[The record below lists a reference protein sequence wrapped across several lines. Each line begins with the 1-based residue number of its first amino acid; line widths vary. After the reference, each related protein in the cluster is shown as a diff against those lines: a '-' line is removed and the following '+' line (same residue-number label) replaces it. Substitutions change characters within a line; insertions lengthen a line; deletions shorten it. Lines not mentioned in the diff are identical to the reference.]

1 MKSKNQISDNKDNRG
16 RNVNN
21 NENANKSMSNT
32 SSNKVVLNLNAIIN
46 NLKTSLENFDSSIRE
61 LKMNMDKDKEEK
73 NRKIKDLENSF
84 NSKLNSIIEN
94 QSYTKSNS
102 NVISNGNG
110 INVSP
115 ESINEILSKLNYLEQ
130 KSEQMESDIN
140 NKFSQNKRIN
150 DYVQENDYS
159 SRTYKKSVDTPLNK
173 NIENFIKQKI
183 GETLDRKM
191 KLIDEKI
198 QILNSKVIN
207 LEIRSQNKTQERND
221 NSINDEAISKKFDKK
236 IEKLNQKINNKFILF
251 ADKLGIDDLEDMD
264 LDHSDENNDDN
275 DDEEKMQAIN
285 EENFKELED
294 KLINEMNNKFKIFYD
309 DMNNKIK
316 SYIDNKFNDIK
327 NETGFSL
334 NKANEK
340 TNNTEINNLNIRIS
354 SLKSELLK
362 LIEARNNNFETKIKN
377 IDNKS
382 NKLIIDNQSCLDK
395 VNSLETK
402 LKSIDNKIRLIDNK
416 FANISSDSLI
426 NNNLLITPTK
436 NNFNTDSDQKNSIL
450 NSSINMVSDKTF
462 ELDSVILNKDDFAD
476 NSFLFSKIKETF
488 PYDMSIKYKLIYRCS
503 KHGDSA
509 KNFHIKCDY
518 IGPNMVLVKT
528 KKNFIFGGVTA
539 KSWKHLLK
547 DVKKDDPEYGTEIKD
562 EKAFG
567 FSINLKKI
575 YKNGKPNEFA
585 IFCNNNYGPV
595 FKNIYFKIFD
605 ECLKNGGICGKIEE
619 SNFIEQE
626 KDYEFNG
633 EEENFEIEDIEVF
646 QIGFR

>member
-1 MKSKNQISDNKDNRG
+1 MKSKNQISDNKDNLG

-21 NENANKSMSNT
+21 NENAHKNIGST
-32 SSNKVVLNLNAIIN
+32 SSNKVVLNLNSIIN
-46 NLKTSLENFDSSIRE
+46 NLKSSLENFDSSIRE
-61 LKMNMDKDKEEK
+61 LKMNMDKDKEET
-73 NRKIKDLENSF
+73 NLKIKELEHSF

-94 QSYTKSNS
+94 QSYNKTNLNS
-102 NVISNGNG
+102 ISNGNR

-140 NKFSQNKRIN
+140 NKFSQNKKIN

-159 SRTYKKSVDTPLNK
+159 SRTYKKQVDLPLNK

-183 GETLDRKM
+183 EETFDRKM

-207 LEIRSQNKTQERND
+207 LEIKSQNKNQERND
-221 NSINDEAISKKFDKK
+221 NNSINEKAISDKFDKK
-236 IEKLNQKINNKFILF
+236 IEKLNKKINNKFILF
-251 ADKLGIDDLEDMD
+251 ADKLGIDDLDDID
-264 LDHSDENNDDN
+264 LNHSGENNDDN
-275 DDEEKMQAIN
+275 AEEEKKQTIN
-285 EENFKELED
+285 EENFKELEVQ
-294 KLINEMNNKFKIFYD
+294 LVNEMNNKFKIFYD

-340 TNNTEINNLNIRIS
+340 TN
-354 SLKSELLK
+354 
-362 LIEARNNNFETKIKN
+362 NNNFETKIKN

-605 ECLKNGGICGKIEE
+605 ECLKNGGICGKMEE

-633 EEENFEIEDIEVF
+633 EEEKFEIEDIEVF
-646 QIGFR
+646 QMGFK